1 MASRRLTPSS
11 GAGRGRRSGSAS
23 PVDAPVI
30 VALTDA
36 GEEGTAPAAED
47 LFIYA
52 ELLGEQADAL
62 AARDPLPGVTEIRQ
76 VLREVDTAEHAL
88 RLSDTDL
95 VLLAAAA
102 SEKSAATPRL
112 ELYPRD
118 LPAERAVKISQV
130 GSIAEGAFADELV
143 RRVLARFPDLDEPNR
158 PTPDTITAPARRAS
172 ATTSPGDR
180 TPGCT
185 CGRPPRPP
193 GRPARAA
200 APRPAWHRRPPPPRR
215 PSTPWPG

>member
-1 MASRRLTPSS
+1 MGGGADTP
-11 GAGRGRRSGSAS
+11 
-23 PVDAPVI
+23 DARVI
-30 VALTDA
+30 VALTDT
-36 GEEGTAPAAED
+36 GEEGAAPRADD
-47 LFIYA
+47 LFAYA
-52 ELLGEQADAL
+52 ELLGEQADVL
-62 AARDPLPGVTEIRQ
+62 SARDPLPGVTEIRQ
-76 VLREVDTAEHAL
+76 VLREVDTADHAL

-130 GSIAEGAFADELV
+130 GSIAEGALAGELV
-143 RRVLARFPDLDEPNR
+143 RRVLARFPDLYEPNR
-158 PTPDTITAPARRAS
+158 PTPDTMPPSSGAS
-172 ATTSPGDR
+172 ATTSPGGR

-185 CGRPPRPP
+185 SGRPRRPP
-193 GRPARAA
+193 GRLARAA
-200 APRPAWHRRPPPPRR
+200 GPRLARRRQPPPPRR

>member
-1 MASRRLTPSS
+1 M
-11 GAGRGRRSGSAS
+11 
-23 PVDAPVI
+23 I

-36 GEEGTAPAAED
+36 ARKAPRPAAED

-76 VLREVDTAEHAL
+76 VLREVPTAEHAL

-102 SEKSAATPRL
+102 SAKAAATPRL

-118 LPAERAVKISQV
+118 LSAERAVKISQV

-158 PTPDTITAPARRAS
+158 PTPEHHPELLKSLGYDVAR
-172 ATTSPGDR
+172 GI
-180 TPGCT
+180 
-185 CGRPPRPP
+185 GRPAPP
-193 GRPARAA
+193 LAVHPDLAGRPARAA
-200 APRPAWHRRPPPPRR
+200 ALRPA
-215 PSTPWPG
+215 